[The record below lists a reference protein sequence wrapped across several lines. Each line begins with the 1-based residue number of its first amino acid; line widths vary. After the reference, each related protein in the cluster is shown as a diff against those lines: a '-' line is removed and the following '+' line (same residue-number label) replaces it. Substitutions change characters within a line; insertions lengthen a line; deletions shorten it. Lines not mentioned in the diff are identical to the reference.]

1 MIFIGLDKV
10 FSLIKDAESWC
21 WKCDVFLGGGP
32 QWSAARLGVRPILFI
47 CYINEMPDSIASFI
61 YIYADDA
68 KLFMTGRDQAMLLK
82 DLDMLGEW
90 SQIWHLRFN
99 VDKCKVM
106 RVGKPVEREP
116 YVMQGVNGISSFL
129 SPASCGSRNGSRC
142 MDKLK
147 FSDHV
152 EHAVSKANQILG
164 LIRRSFMYLDIPL
177 LKQLHTTLVRPHLEY
192 GNTVWHPIP
201 MFSKGY

>member
-1 MIFIGLDKV
+1 
-10 FSLIKDAESWC
+10 
-21 WKCDVFLGGGP
+21 
-32 QWSAARLGVRPILFI
+32 
-47 CYINEMPDSIASFI
+47 MPDSIASFI

-116 YVMQGVNGISSFL
+116 YVMQGVNGISCPLQAVEVEMDLGVWISLNSLITL
-129 SPASCGSRNGSRC
+129 S
-142 MDKLK
+142 M
-147 FSDHV
+147 
-152 EHAVSKANQILG
+152 Q
-164 LIRRSFMYLDIPL
+164 
-177 LKQLHTTLVRPHLEY
+177 
-192 GNTVWHPIP
+192 
-201 MFSKGY
+201 